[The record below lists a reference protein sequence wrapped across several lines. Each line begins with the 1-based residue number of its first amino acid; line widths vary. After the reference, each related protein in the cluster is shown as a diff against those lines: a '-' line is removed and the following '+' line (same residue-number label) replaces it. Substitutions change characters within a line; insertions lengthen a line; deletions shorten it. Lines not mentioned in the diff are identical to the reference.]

1 MQYNGGEQT
10 LVDDAHS
17 VQAEYIADI
26 VEDNERVEFRLKLD
40 DSSESRGNSTS
51 SYVDTK
57 EMSSTKQN
65 VFNTLRV
72 ASWHGHSG
80 RVSNVSQSMDRYRKR
95 HSSVS
100 FFPMN
105 MLLSYKMCIVRVA
118 SAGACL
124 FTG

>member
-57 EMSSTKQN
+57 KMSSTKQN
-65 VFNTLRV
+65 VFNTL
-72 ASWHGHSG
+72 
-80 RVSNVSQSMDRYRKR
+80 
-95 HSSVS
+95 
-100 FFPMN
+100 
-105 MLLSYKMCIVRVA
+105 
-118 SAGACL
+118 
-124 FTG
+124 

>member
-65 VFNTLRV
+65 VFNTLEV

-80 RVSNVSQSMDRYRKR
+80 RVSNVSQSMDRYPAVSL
-95 HSSVS
+95 SS
-100 FFPMN
+100 
-105 MLLSYKMCIVRVA
+105 L
-118 SAGACL
+118 
-124 FTG
+124 